1 MIQITCKGNS
11 AICTRTERLTSG
23 MVGLQCEFVFDGAW
37 DGLARTA
44 VFWAGNE
51 KRDVLLQGAVC
62 TVPWEVLKTA
72 GYQLVIGVYGTNAD
86 GTLIIPTCYA
96 MCGGIAPGAD
106 PSGDEST
113 DPTLPVWGQLQGM
126 IGNLNDLQTTSKD
139 NLVDAI
145 NEAAQSGGGGG
156 ASVELDTTLTQ
167 SGKAADAKAV
177 GDAIPAY
184 KINLDKYSISA
195 DGTNATDTTN
205 GINQAIVDAVA
216 DGYGTIVFPKG
227 EYLIA
232 GSDQIN
238 ITGRL
243 TVDFNHSVLRKE
255 ANANESYV
263 MVEISG
269 DHNVVKNATLYGD
282 RETHDYSS
290 GGTHEWGIGIKISP
304 DSRFTIIENVDV
316 FDTTGYGMCTG
327 TAYNQI
333 EPIKN
338 RPLESGCYD
347 KNTGELVESTT
358 HTILGYTLDITDS
371 AIRNNM
377 FILGGNGYCAHG
389 ITEPMSFYMT
399 YYDES
404 EAYLGFSLVHRLYD
418 NIDLESLLH
427 WYPTLRYIKFSIE
440 NTDTET
446 NVTLEL
452 RSSYTSDDITIK
464 NCEIARCRT
473 LGIAITGGKRILVE
487 NVSVHD
493 IGGAAP
499 GYGVDIEDGY
509 QLNQY
514 IVFRS
519 CEFYNNKFGDIIVV
533 KARDV
538 LVENCRFQGFQRPE
552 GGAAQPNGI
561 SAYGTISSKFVVRDS
576 VFTGSSAGGEK
587 FYLYNCIFIDCPGME
602 GDFTECRFH
611 GCQIIN
617 QHGTTLNR
625 CYLNGTTL
633 RYRNGNFGCYDSV
646 LENVADHWDETVGT
660 GNPAEYWVMEGCLV
674 KGYNITP
681 KTEVPYIRIANNRV
695 CVNNDSRACLTVN
708 TLQKTY
714 CHIVGNTLEQA
725 GRQNVLNITD
735 TYGSELCLE
744 GNVLIST
751 AEASVFPYNPRAKI
765 VCTGQV
771 TVSGNVFNTVYSQDN
786 NAILYLENCAK
797 TFVTNNKMTGTYALP
812 IKMVNVTDAVCD
824 GNEYTGTPTLAEN
837 CKGVDIPNTCSKSY
851 VDGLIGDVS
860 AVIASINSV
869 VGGA

>member
-1 MIQITCKGNS
+1 MGAAVKVGIY
-11 AICTRTERLTSG
+11 ATRGDEL
-23 MVGLQCEFVFDGAW
+23 VIP
-37 DGLARTA
+37 
-44 VFWAGNE
+44 
-51 KRDVLLQGAVC
+51 
-62 TVPWEVLKTA
+62 TVYATIGTVLK
-72 GYQLVIGVYGTNAD
+72 
-86 GTLIIPTCYA
+86 
-96 MCGGIAPGAD
+96 GAD
-106 PSGDEST
+106 PSGDISA
-113 DPTLPVWGQLQGM
+113 DPTLPVWAQTQAM
-126 IGNLNDLQTTSKD
+126 IGNLNDLNTEAKN
-139 NLVDAI
+139 NLVAAI
-145 NEAAQSGGGGG
+145 NDAAQSGGGGG
-156 ASVELDTTLTQ
+156 STVELDTTLTQ

-184 KINLDKYSISA
+184 KINLDQYSISA
-195 DGTNATDTTN
+195 DGTNAADTTS
-205 GINQAIVDAVA
+205 GINQAIADAVA
-216 DGYGTIVFPKG
+216 AGYGTIVFPKG

-243 TVDFNHSVLRKE
+243 TVDFNNSVLRKE
-255 ANANESYV
+255 ANVNESYV

-290 GGTHEWGIGIKISP
+290 GGTHEWGIGINISP

-333 EPIKN
+333 EAIRN
-338 RPLESGCYD
+338 RPLEAGCYD

-377 FILGGNGYCAHG
+377 FILGGNGYAAHG
-389 ITEPMSFYMT
+389 IKEPMSFYMT
-399 YYDES
+399 YYDEN
-404 EAYLGFSLVHRLYD
+404 EAYLGHSLVHRLYD
-418 NIDLESLLH
+418 NIDLESLLY

-473 LGIAITGGKRILVE
+473 LGIAIVGGKRILVE
-487 NVSVHD
+487 NVSIHD

-499 GYGVDIEDGY
+499 GHGVDIEDGY

-552 GGAAQPNGI
+552 GGTAVPNGI
-561 SAYGTISSKFVVRDS
+561 SAYGTITSKFVVRDS
-576 VFTGSSAGGEK
+576 VFTGCSAGGEK

-617 QHGTTLNR
+617 KYGTTLNR
-625 CYLNGTTL
+625 CYLNGTML

-646 LENVADHWDETVGT
+646 LENVDPVDENWDM
-660 GNPAEYWVMEGCLV
+660 GNPAEVWVMEGCLLKNCMV
-674 KGYNITP
+674 RP
-681 KTEVPYIRIANNRV
+681 KTGVPYIRIANNRV
-695 CVNNDSRACLTVN
+695 YQNSEHDRCIGFK

-714 CHIVGNTLEQA
+714 CHIVGNTLEQT
-725 GRQNVLNITD
+725 GRQNVLDITD

-771 TVSGNVFNTVYSQDN
+771 TVSDNVFNTVYSQDL
-786 NAILYLENCAK
+786 NAILHLENCAK

-812 IKMVNVTDAVCD
+812 IKMVNVTEAVCD
-824 GNEYTGTPTLAEN
+824 GNEYTGAPVLAEN
-837 CKGVDIPNTCSKSY
+837 CKGVDIPNACSKSY
-851 VDGLIGDVS
+851 VDGLIGDVNT
-860 AVIASINSV
+860 VIASINSV